1 MDTMKAQGGIQMLL
15 NAEQDAQ
22 QIIASARNVKMARL
36 RQAHDEAEREVTNY
50 RTQLEADYQ
59 KQISEVI
66 RKLVVQCSGSSDSS
80 VKRLEAETDTRIRKM
95 KEASSRVSPDVVS
108 MLIRHITTVR
118 T

>member
-59 KQISEVI
+59 KQISEV
-66 RKLVVQCSGSSDSS
+66 LFPN
-80 VKRLEAETDTRIRKM
+80 M
-95 KEASSRVSPDVVS
+95 KHFFICVLCLNFVCHCNS
-108 MLIRHITTVR
+108 
-118 T
+118 

>member
-59 KQISEVI
+59 KQISE
-66 RKLVVQCSGSSDSS
+66 CSGSSDSS

>member
-59 KQISEVI
+59 KQISD
-66 RKLVVQCSGSSDSS
+66 GSSDSS